1 MISASA
7 TVNKAVSALISLC
20 APTCGDEFESPVLA
34 ATMTNDSRAIV
45 KALESVLVR
54 LGEDPYS
61 HVPNPPQ
68 SSQKRASVAAIIRV
82 RPAYKPVTPA
92 VNGSEVGVGKPTS
105 TPSSLSEFFA
115 QEWVQEGD
123 PELLFIKRAG
133 RAGDRWS
140 GHVALPG
147 GKRDPEDKNDLAAA
161 IRETREEVGL
171 DLDSAACL
179 RAGNLPERLV
189 TTSWGRDVLMVLCPF
204 IFVLTGQNVPVVQPQ
219 PTEVAA
225 IHWVSLRALLSPTLR
240 ASEAVDISA
249 RCAKQVGPTMRKLIR
264 WTMGRMMF
272 SAVRLLPTESVYA
285 SSIPGFIPT
294 EGGDNLSTLS
304 GWAQAPFGVPSS
316 NSVQKRQ
323 LTFQQPLI
331 LWGLTLGVLAD
342 LLDQLPPYNAVALWK
357 YPTFT
362 VPDLRI
368 IVYLMTFQFRKNT
381 AEAFS
386 SGSWYSEKHALQRR
400 PSQTA
405 LDGTSQALAVPSS
418 ELAPAMG
425 PESASAPMPIT
436 SEARSDTPKRTKRS
450 SFNKN
455 SAGIGDLGVG
465 KSPEHAVGKLMH
477 GYYDRINWAIAVFLT
492 YRSVLTAAT
501 VWWLVRRWR
510 QRQA

>member
-1 MISASA
+1 MA
-7 TVNKAVSALISLC
+7 
-20 APTCGDEFESPVLA
+20 E
-34 ATMTNDSRAIV
+34 DSKAIV
-45 KALESVLVR
+45 KALGLVLVQ
-54 LGEDPYS
+54 LSENPYP

-68 SSQKRASVAAIIRV
+68 ATQKRASVAAILRV
-82 RPAYKPVTPA
+82 RPAYKPVPAA
-92 VNGSEVGVGKPTS
+92 VNGSILEIDKPAS
-105 TPSSLSEFFA
+105 PPSSLEEFFA
-115 QEWVQEGD
+115 QDWVQEGD
-123 PELLFIKRAG
+123 TELLFIKRAG

-147 GKRDPEDKNDLAAA
+147 GKRDPEDEDDLAAA
-161 IRETREEVGL
+161 IRETREEIGL
-171 DLDSAACL
+171 DLDSAECL
-179 RAGNLPERLV
+179 HAGNLPERLV
-189 TTSWGRDVLMVLCPF
+189 TTSFGRDVLMVLCPY
-204 IFVLTGQNVPVVQPQ
+204 IFVLTGKDIPTVQPQ

-240 ASEAVDISA
+240 AREAVDISA
-249 RCAKQVGPTMRKLIR
+249 RWAKRVGPTVHKLIR

-285 SSIPGFIPT
+285 SSIPGFIPS

-316 NSVQKRQ
+316 NSIQRRL

-368 IVYLMTFQFRKNT
+368 IVYLMTLQFRKNT

-386 SGSWYSEKHALQRR
+386 SGSWYSQKHSRQRR

-405 LDGTSQALAVPSS
+405 MDGTSQAIAVPTPEPHACSGTRLCLSPYTRRLRDTGQPAKSS
-418 ELAPAMG
+418 E
-425 PESASAPMPIT
+425 
-436 SEARSDTPKRTKRS
+436 
-450 SFNKN
+450 
-455 SAGIGDLGVG
+455 
-465 KSPEHAVGKLMH
+465 
-477 GYYDRINWAIAVFLT
+477 AVF
-492 YRSVLTAAT
+492 V
-501 VWWLVRRWR
+501 
-510 QRQA
+510 